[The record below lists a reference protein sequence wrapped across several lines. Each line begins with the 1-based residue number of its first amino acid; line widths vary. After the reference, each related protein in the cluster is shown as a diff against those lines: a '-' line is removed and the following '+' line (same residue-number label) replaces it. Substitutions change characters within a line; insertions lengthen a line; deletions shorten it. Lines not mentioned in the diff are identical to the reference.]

1 MRKLEGNETLDEVVS
16 MFGEQDILH
25 IGSQSNFFFVG
36 TKTEY
41 ESDIDG
47 ISKSYEEQLQTR
59 LKTAEDEISSTAEK
73 LKNLKIGEDEKTIEY
88 AERVQ
93 NIAKRYKYLFS
104 YIPKVKK
111 DIKEFTPLRTR
122 KLKERYKRIKEG
134 YAIIVDGKES
144 GKYWDLSE
152 YKSKGGE
159 EDD

>member
-16 MFGEQDILH
+16 MFDDGDILH
-25 IGSQSNFFFVG
+25 IGSKVAFFFVG
-36 TKTEY
+36 TKAEY

-73 LKNLKIGEDEKTIEY
+73 LKNLKIGDDEKTIEY

-122 KLKERYKRIKEG
+122 KLKERYKRINEG